1 MNFRSS
7 DPWSVVRGQVKAF
20 LPIVPL
26 FWLASAATASAQGA
40 GTSPQGVSL
49 TTDHRSLITSY
60 TPHRVFDTRKN
71 QFVDFETLASRLA
84 AADLVFVGEQH
95 NDPATHRMELAILE
109 GIARRRDSVVVALEM
124 WERDVQPL
132 LDRYLAG
139 SATEEELLKDGRPWK
154 NYAADYRPLVE
165 LARARGWPVIA
176 SNVPRPLASLVSRG
190 GLAALDTLSSGA
202 RQRVAASITCPEDD
216 YFEKF
221 RAVMGDLSSHQP
233 GSSADSSAA
242 LLLRIYHAQC
252 IKDETMGESV
262 ARAWSPGR
270 LVVHYNGAFHSDFR
284 LGTVDRARQRA
295 GDAKALVVTAIPVAD
310 LDRLKPSKE
319 ERKRADYLVYVL
331 APVKADSAG
340 R

>member
-1 MNFRSS
+1 
-7 DPWSVVRGQVKAF
+7 
-20 LPIVPL
+20 L
-26 FWLASAATASAQGA
+26 FATGGLVAGLSAQAPVRDSLAPRLPG
-40 GTSPQGVSL
+40 SPAP
-49 TTDHRSLITSY
+49 SY
-60 TPHRVFDTRKN
+60 TPHRVFDTRKK
-71 QFVDFETLASRLA
+71 QFIDFETLASRLA
-84 AADLVFVGEQH
+84 GADLVFIGEQH

-109 GIARRRDSVVVALEM
+109 GIARRRDSVVLALEM

-132 LDRYLAG
+132 LDRYLTG
-139 SATEEELLKDGRPWK
+139 SATEDELLRDGRPWK

-165 LARARGWPVIA
+165 LARARSWPVIA

-190 GLAALDTLSSGA
+190 GLAALDTLSPEV
-202 RQRVAASITCPEDD
+202 RQRVAASIACPEDE

-221 RAVMGDLSSHQP
+221 RTVMGDMSSHQP
-233 GSSADSSAA
+233 GTSADSAGTR
-242 LLLRIYHAQC
+242 LLRIYQAQC

-262 ARAWSPGR
+262 ARAWRPGR

-284 LGTVDRARQRA
+284 LGTVDRARQRTNGA
-295 GDAKALVVTAIPVAD
+295 EVLVVTAVPVAD
-310 LDRLKPSKE
+310 LDRLEPSKE

>member
-1 MNFRSS
+1 LR
-7 DPWSVVRGQVKAF
+7 
-20 LPIVPL
+20 
-26 FWLASAATASAQGA
+26 GA
-40 GTSPQGVSL
+40 GTVALLLSCLAAWDSAENLAAQTVAAVREDSSRSPQSAIL
-49 TTDHRSLITSY
+49 TPSY
-60 TPHRVFDTRKN
+60 TPHRVFDTRKK
-71 QFVDFETLASRLA
+71 QFIDFETLASRLA

-109 GIARRRDSVVVALEM
+109 GIARRRDSVVLALEM

-139 SATEEELLKDGRPWK
+139 SATEEELLRDGRPWK

-165 LARARGWPVIA
+165 LARSRSWPVIA

-190 GLAALDTLSSGA
+190 GLTALDTLSPEV
-202 RQRVAASITCPEDD
+202 RQRVAASIACPEDQ

-221 RAVMGDLSSHQP
+221 RAAMGDLSSHQP
-233 GSSADSSAA
+233 GSGPDSSAA
-242 LLLRIYHAQC
+242 RLLRIYQAQC

-262 ARAWSPGR
+262 ARSWAPGR

-284 LGTVDRARQRA
+284 LGTVDRARQRTQGA
-295 GDAKALVVTAIPVAD
+295 DVLVVTAVPVAE